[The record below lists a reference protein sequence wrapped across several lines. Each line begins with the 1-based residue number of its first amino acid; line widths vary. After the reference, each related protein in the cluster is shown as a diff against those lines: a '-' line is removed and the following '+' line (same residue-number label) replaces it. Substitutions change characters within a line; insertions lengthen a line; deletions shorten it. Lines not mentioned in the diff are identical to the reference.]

1 MQTIYDIQQLL
12 KKYGIYVYTGE
23 RYGDIVLLE
32 MELDELWRSSMIQK
46 EDYHLAKLII
56 RRELNYEKNKTL

>member
-1 MQTIYDIQQLL
+1 MIGDTLHLYDWLSHNMISVKNLMKNEWFILQTIYDIQQLL

-32 MELDELWRSSMIQK
+32 M
-46 EDYHLAKLII
+46 
-56 RRELNYEKNKTL
+56 